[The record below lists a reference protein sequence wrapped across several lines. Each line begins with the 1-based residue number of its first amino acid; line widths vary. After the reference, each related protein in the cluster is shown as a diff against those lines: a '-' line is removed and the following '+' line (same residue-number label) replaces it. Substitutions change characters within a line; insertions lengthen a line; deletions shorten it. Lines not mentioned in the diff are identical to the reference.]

1 MVLLLSFPIRII
13 VLQTNTTLAKRSCFA
28 WFYMVLCFIDTIEVI
43 LSDWRDTGS
52 MPSEN
57 LKRVALLPVLS
68 KTGSPPDFGKSDGTG
83 IGLGNLTSSILAQ
96 YHVRPMINKDL
107 GNILFL
113 DSGEKNRNVF
123 IVTWV
128 AWKSLA
134 FKFCN
139 PLPPPTANGWQEVH
153 TEYNCNGAT
162 LICDINHK
170 CTNGHRG
177 ISRERDDIRPTRVR
191 II

>member
-68 KTGSPPDFGKSDGTG
+68 KTGSRLTLGSQTEL
-83 IGLGNLTSSILAQ
+83 GLGWGT
-96 YHVRPMINKDL
+96 
-107 GNILFL
+107 
-113 DSGEKNRNVF
+113 
-123 IVTWV
+123 
-128 AWKSLA
+128 
-134 FKFCN
+134 
-139 PLPPPTANGWQEVH
+139 
-153 TEYNCNGAT
+153 
-162 LICDINHK
+162 
-170 CTNGHRG
+170 
-177 ISRERDDIRPTRVR
+177 
-191 II
+191 